1 MKTVQTIYDDAKKR
15 RVVIFM
21 RDDGS
26 FGFEEQWFSDDP
38 QEMAWCPFG
47 RPPRPNCHCDTEER
61 AVFEAR
67 GRIDWL
73 IHS

>member
-1 MKTVQTIYDDAKKR
+1 MKTVQTIYDAAKKR
-15 RVVIFM
+15 RVEIFE

-26 FGFEEQWFSDDP
+26 FGFEEQRFSDEP
-38 QEMAWCPFG
+38 LEMAWIPVG
-47 RPPRPNCHCDTEER
+47 KPPRPNCHCDTEER

-73 IHS
+73 AQS